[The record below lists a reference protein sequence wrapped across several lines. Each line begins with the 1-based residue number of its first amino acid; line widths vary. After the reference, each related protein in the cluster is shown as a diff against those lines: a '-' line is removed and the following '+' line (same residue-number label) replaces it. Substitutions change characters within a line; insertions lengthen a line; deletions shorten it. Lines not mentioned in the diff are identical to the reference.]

1 MEWHEHIGSD
11 PAVLGGKPVVKGTR
25 LAVSFLLQ
33 LMANGWTTQQVLE
46 SYPALTPE
54 SLRAV
59 FAFAAD
65 ALHEEAYFPLT
76 RGVA

>member
-1 MEWHEHIGSD
+1 MDWWREHIGSD

-25 LAVSFLLQ
+25 LAVSFLRE
-33 LMANGWTTQQVLE
+33 LMANGWTPQQVLD

-59 FAFAAD
+59 FAFTAIARSSLG
-65 ALHEEAYFPLT
+65 A
-76 RGVA
+76 